1 MRKENYSLQAKSG
14 SSEYHR
20 NHIRKAGERVDK
32 NSTKEMLE
40 KQLQL
45 LSEHSQKECDAL
57 TLCALSEAM
66 VKISSTLALFL

>member
-1 MRKENYSLQAKSG
+1 M
-14 SSEYHR
+14 
-20 NHIRKAGERVDK
+20 DK